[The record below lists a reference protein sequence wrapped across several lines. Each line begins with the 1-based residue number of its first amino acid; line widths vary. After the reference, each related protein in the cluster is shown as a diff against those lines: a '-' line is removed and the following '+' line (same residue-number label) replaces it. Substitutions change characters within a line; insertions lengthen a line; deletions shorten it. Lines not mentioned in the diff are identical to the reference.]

1 VLLRQ
6 NKRGIIVV
14 HDTKVY
20 KKIIRDK
27 THNQKNDMFKDTT
40 EGTEEETNEETN
52 EDTNET
58 ETQETEQGE
67 DNGADSD
74 RTYTKAEL
82 DQQLKDRDKR
92 WKDRLKSSKEGS
104 KETKEVGSDDRVNR
118 IELKAEG
125 IKDKKAQD
133 VVLEYI
139 AEKKVLG
146 KEVDI
151 ETALKS
157 VAVKEALQEIKAKNV
172 PPPSTRT
179 AGGASDSIAYWI
191 QETKK
196 GNFPT
201 DPAIRKQLRGMKIF

>member
-1 VLLRQ
+1 
-6 NKRGIIVV
+6 
-14 HDTKVY
+14 
-20 KKIIRDK
+20 
-27 THNQKNDMFKDTT
+27 MDTT
-40 EGTEEETNEETN
+40 EIEAEA
-52 EDTNET
+52 EDTT
-58 ETQETEQGE
+58 E
-67 DNGADSD
+67 DNQENYGQDDSTTED
-74 RTYTKAEL
+74 EGEATTEGVKQHTTESPESKRTRLER
-82 DQQLKDRDKR
+82 QLSQHNKKHGF
-92 WKDRLKSSKEGS
+92 SNKEGS

-118 IELKAEG
+118 IELKSEG

-151 ETALKS
+151 ETALRS

-179 AGGASDSIAYWI
+179 TGGASDSLAYWV

-201 DPAIRKQLRGMKIF
+201 DPAIRKQLREMRIF

>member
-1 VLLRQ
+1 MEEEQ
-6 NKRGIIVV
+6 TDATNE
-14 HDTKVY
+14 
-20 KKIIRDK
+20 K
-27 THNQKNDMFKDTT
+27 TYENTD
-40 EGTEEETNEETN
+40 EAETEETA
-52 EDTNET
+52 
-58 ETQETEQGE
+58 QGE
-67 DNGADSD
+67 DDGADSD

-92 WKDRLKSSKEGS
+92 WKDRLKSSKES
-104 KETKEVGSDDRVNR
+104 TKETKEVSSDERYDRL
-118 IELKAEG
+118 ELKAEG

-146 KEVDI
+146 KTVDI

-157 VAVKEALQEIKAKNV
+157 VAVKEALQEIRTKNI

-179 AGGASDSIAYWI
+179 TGGASDSLDYWI
-191 QETKK
+191 RETKK

-201 DPAIRKQLRGMKIF
+201 DPAIRKQIRSMKVF

>member
-1 VLLRQ
+1 
-6 NKRGIIVV
+6 
-14 HDTKVY
+14 
-20 KKIIRDK
+20 
-27 THNQKNDMFKDTT
+27 MFEDTT
-40 EGTEEETNEETN
+40 EGTEESTNDETY

-58 ETQETEQGE
+58 ETKETEQGE
-67 DNGADSD
+67 DNGADSE

-104 KETKEVGSDDRVNR
+104 KETKESKEVGSTERFDRM
-118 IELKAEG
+118 ELKAEG
-125 IKDKKAQD
+125 VKDKKAQD

-201 DPAIRKQLRGMKIF
+201 DPAIRRQLRGMKVF

>member
-1 VLLRQ
+1 
-6 NKRGIIVV
+6 
-14 HDTKVY
+14 
-20 KKIIRDK
+20 
-27 THNQKNDMFKDTT
+27 MFEDTT
-40 EGTEEETNEETN
+40 EEEVTTEDYETDNTTESEVEA
-52 EDTNET
+52 ED
-58 ETQETEQGE
+58 GGK
-67 DNGADSD
+67 DNGSDESD

-92 WKDRLKSSKEGS
+92 WKDRLKNSKES
-104 KETKEVGSDDRVNR
+104 TKETKEVSSDERYDRL
-118 IELKAEG
+118 ELKSEG

-157 VAVKEALQEIKAKNV
+157 VAVKEALQEIKSRNV

-179 AGGASDSIAYWI
+179 TGGSSDSIDYWI
-191 QETKK
+191 RETKK

-201 DPAIRKQLRGMKIF
+201 DPAIRKQLRGMKVF

>member
-1 VLLRQ
+1 MLE
-6 NKRGIIVV
+6 
-14 HDTKVY
+14 
-20 KKIIRDK
+20 
-27 THNQKNDMFKDTT
+27 DTT
-40 EGTEEETNEETN
+40 EGTEETTNDETYENT
-52 EDTNET
+52 DET

-67 DNGADSD
+67 DNGTDSD

-104 KETKEVGSDDRVNR
+104 KEAKESKEVGSTERFDRM
-118 IELKAEG
+118 ELKSEG

-179 AGGASDSIAYWI
+179 AGGASDSIAYWV

-201 DPAIRKQLRGMKIF
+201 DPAIRKQLREMRIF